1 MSVVKYSLKK
11 DGERQLS
18 PHFKV
23 KEFRC
28 KDGSDKILIESGL
41 LPVLEQIFDHFKCGK
56 INIES
61 GYRTAAHDKKV
72 GGKGS
77 GNHVQGKAVDFV
89 AYDRAGGKIPSSKI
103 VLYLE
108 NIGIC
113 GIGYRCGGGTNAT
126 HMDVN
131 YRIWDNH
138 WYGDEYHSMSKSINQ
153 IKPGCYSYYDYIF
166 GSGKWQIKAK
176 VKSVGGL
183 NARKGAGTGFARVKT
198 YPNGC
203 TVTITEKSRDLTWG
217 KTTDGLWICLKY
229 VEVLT

>member
-1 MSVVKYSLKK
+1 MSVVNYSLKK

-28 KDGSDKILIESGL
+28 KDGSDEILIESGL
-41 LPVLEQIFDHFKCGK
+41 LPVLEQIFNHFKCSR
-56 INIES
+56 IEITS

-89 AYDRAGGKIPSSKI
+89 AYDRAGAKIPSAKI

-108 NIGIC
+108 DIGIC
-113 GIGYRCGGGTNAT
+113 GIGYRCGKGTYAT

-131 YRIWDNH
+131 YRTWEKR
-138 WYGDEYHSMSKSINQ
+138 WFGDEFHSMSKSIHQ
-153 IKPGCYSYYDYIF
+153 IKPGCYSFYDYIY
-166 GSGKWQIKAK
+166 GVGKWQIKAK
-176 VKSVGGL
+176 VNAIGGL

-198 YPNGC
+198 YPNGS
-203 TVTITEKSRDLTWG
+203 TVTITEKSRGLLWG
-217 KTTDGLWICLKY
+217 KTST
-229 VEVLT
+229 TN